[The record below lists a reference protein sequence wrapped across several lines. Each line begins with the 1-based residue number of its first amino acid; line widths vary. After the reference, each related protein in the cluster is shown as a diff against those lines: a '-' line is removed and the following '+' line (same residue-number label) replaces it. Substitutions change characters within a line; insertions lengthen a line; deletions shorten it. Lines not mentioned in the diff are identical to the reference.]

1 MKYRDIHKN
10 IREISMA
17 ITYLEDE
24 LYKLKNSLHGID
36 EMILDMQEKE
46 LSQEHDLDDMFSYLE
61 KEEIQRVL
69 SAVSFEIKKIA

>member
-36 EMILDMQEKE
+36 EMLLDVQEKE
-46 LSQEHDLDDMFSYLE
+46 LAEERDLEDMFSYLE
-61 KEEIQRVL
+61 KQEIERVL

>member
-1 MKYRDIHKN
+1 MKYRDIHKH

-36 EMILDMQEKE
+36 EMILDIQEKE